1 MFGVILKIKE
11 KNMNKIKFSIVVP
24 AYNEEAGIG
33 RAVKSL
39 LHLDYPREQ
48 YEIIVIDNNS
58 VDKTS
63 LAAKEAGADKVFL
76 ETNKGTNLA
85 RERGRK
91 EARGEIIAFLDG
103 DSEAYPDWL
112 KKIEKDLSLPGVVA
126 VSGPYDYGF
135 KGSRKKLDDLYQAH
149 ILPRVPKILQF
160 LFRRKAGVLIGGNFA
175 GMATAF
181 EKIGGL
187 PPLRFWGDDVAIAM
201 LISRHVGKVLFDPQ
215 LRIKSSA
222 RRFETEGFFSLFFR
236 YVWTYLKIYF
246 SRDYR

>member
-1 MFGVILKIKE
+1 
-11 KNMNKIKFSIVVP
+11 MNKIKFSIVIP
-24 AYNEEAGIG
+24 AYNEEEGIG

-39 LHLDYPREQ
+39 LKLDYSRDQ
-48 YEIIVIDNNS
+48 YEIIVVDNNS
-58 VDKTS
+58 ADRTS
-63 LAAKEAGADKVFL
+63 LAAKTAGADKVFL

-91 EARGEIIAFLDG
+91 EASGEIIAFLDA
-103 DSEAYPDWL
+103 DSEAYSDWL
-112 KKIEKDLSLPGVVA
+112 RKIEKDLSLPGVVA

-135 KGSRKKLDDLYQAH
+135 KGVRRKLDDLYQTH
-149 ILPRVPKILQF
+149 ILPRIPKIFHF

-175 GMATAF
+175 GHATAF

-187 PPLRFWGDDVAIAM
+187 PPLRFWGDDSAIAM
-201 LISRHVGKVLFDPQ
+201 LISRHVGEVLFDPQ

-222 RRFETEGFFSLFFR
+222 RRFENEGFFSLFFR
-236 YVWTYLKIYF
+236 YTWTYFKIYF